1 VDLLA
6 ESFEQHFG
14 PSPNPQQRLLAN
26 LKAAGVDRRATI
38 ETADIRKLPF
48 EAGAFDA
55 IVSAYAI
62 DHLDRKGIDQA
73 LSEAARVLK
82 PGGDFLLMVI
92 ANEPWAALTFGPLF
106 DTWTHGM
113 RYGGPHICNRLVFKF
128 MSTGRVL

>member
-1 VDLLA
+1 MILVSRPQATLVAVDLLA

-55 IVSAYAI
+55 IVVRMRSITSIVRASTKRS
-62 DHLDRKGIDQA
+62 RKLLESSSQA
-73 LSEAARVLK
+73 
-82 PGGDFLLMVI
+82 G
-92 ANEPWAALTFGPLF
+92 TF
-106 DTWTHGM
+106 
-113 RYGGPHICNRLVFKF
+113 C
-128 MSTGRVL
+128 